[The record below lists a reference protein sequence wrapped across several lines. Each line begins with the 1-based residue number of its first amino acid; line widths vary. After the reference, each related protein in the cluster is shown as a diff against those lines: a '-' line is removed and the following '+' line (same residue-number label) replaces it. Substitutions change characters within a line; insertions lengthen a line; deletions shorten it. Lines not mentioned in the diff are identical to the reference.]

1 MTHHE
6 WEHVQDACQTVR
18 SRWHGVPR
26 VGVVLGTGLGA
37 LAHEIEAEAR
47 IPYPEIPFFPRS
59 TVESHKGQLVC
70 GRLAGQPV
78 IAMEGRFHLYE
89 GYSPWQV
96 TFPIRVMKELGC
108 RLMIVSNAAGGLN
121 PLYNT
126 GDLIVIEDHINL
138 MGMNPLIGPNDDR
151 LGPRFPDLIEPYDR
165 ALQNLALKVALEQN
179 IVAHRGVY
187 VAVVGP
193 NLETCAEYRWLRGMG
208 ADVVGMSTV
217 PEVLVSV
224 HAGMKVLGFSI
235 ITDMCLADAL
245 KPVRIDEIIAVAN
258 EAESK
263 LRTIV
268 RGVLE
273 RVGVMRSRCLPTP
286 SLTKTH

>member
-193 NLETCAEYRWLRGMG
+193 NLETRAEYRWLRGMG

-263 LRTIV
+263 LRTLV

-273 RVGVMRSRCLPTP
+273 RWGE
-286 SLTKTH
+286 